1 MALPKIK
8 PETCLAVVE
17 KAMQSDPVEYCGKF
31 LEKERETAEVLSSL
45 AVGLTRNIE
54 MDGDVEEDELLMRSC
69 LLSAAMFMTCEM
81 VKAEIEAKELED
93 LIG

>member
-1 MALPKIK
+1 MTLPKIK

-31 LEKERETAEVLSSL
+31 LEKERETAEVLSGL
-45 AVGLTRNIE
+45 AVGLAQNIDSDLE
-54 MDGDVEEDELLMRSC
+54 AEELIMRSTM
-69 LLSAAMFMTCEM
+69 LSAAMFMTCEM
-81 VKAEIEAKELED
+81 VKAEIEAKELEE

>member
-1 MALPKIK
+1 MTLPKIK

-31 LEKERETAEVLSSL
+31 LEKERETAEVLSGL
-45 AVGLTRNIE
+45 AVGLTQS
-54 MDGDVEEDELLMRSC
+54 MDGDIEEDELLMRSC

>member
-1 MALPKIK
+1 MTLPKIK
-8 PETCLAVVE
+8 PETCLAVVD
-17 KAMQSDPVEYCGKF
+17 KAMQSDPIEYCGRF

-45 AVGLTRNIE
+45 AVGLAQNVGSDI
-54 MDGDVEEDELLMRSC
+54 EEDELLMQST

-81 VKAEIEAKELED
+81 IRAEVEAKELED

>member
-31 LEKERETAEVLSSL
+31 LEKERETAEVLSGL
-45 AVGLTRNIE
+45 AVGLTQS
-54 MDGDVEEDELLMRSC
+54 MDGDIEEDELLMRSC